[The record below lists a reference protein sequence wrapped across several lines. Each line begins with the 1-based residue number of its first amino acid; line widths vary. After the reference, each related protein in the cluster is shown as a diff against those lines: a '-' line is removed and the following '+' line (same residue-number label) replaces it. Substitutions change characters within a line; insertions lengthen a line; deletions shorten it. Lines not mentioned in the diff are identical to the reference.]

1 VGGGGS
7 RAAINIHPDVHA
19 AKLYLGGIHQA
30 GCQQELQPL
39 ILPVYTARYIAPAKV
54 FCRNQRVEDCQSY
67 AAHGGNNPGAA
78 ASFLVMKR
86 PAHTF
91 KIGQQVYHH
100 SGGLPGGKR
109 TGPYTIIGIV
119 WQPEGTVRY
128 RIKSPTREQL
138 AEESELKLAL
148 SRKETGE

>member
-1 VGGGGS
+1 
-7 RAAINIHPDVHA
+7 
-19 AKLYLGGIHQA
+19 
-30 GCQQELQPL
+30 
-39 ILPVYTARYIAPAKV
+39 
-54 FCRNQRVEDCQSY
+54 
-67 AAHGGNNPGAA
+67 
-78 ASFLVMKR
+78 MKR
-86 PAHTF
+86 PTHTF
-91 KIGQQVYHH
+91 KVGQQVYHN